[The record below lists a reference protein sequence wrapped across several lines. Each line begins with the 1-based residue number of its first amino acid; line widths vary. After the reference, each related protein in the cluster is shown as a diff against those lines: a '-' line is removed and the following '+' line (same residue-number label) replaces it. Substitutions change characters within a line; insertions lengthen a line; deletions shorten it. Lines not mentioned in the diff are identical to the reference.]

1 MKLDD
6 GTKGI
11 VVTEYPFYD
20 LRFIPLYAIPSIVS
34 VKYKV
39 FHSKVFLSDRIN
51 REVEEIRAM
60 ETYEEIQEMMNEP

>member
-20 LRFIPLYAIPSIVS
+20 MRFIPLYAIRSIVS
-34 VKYKV
+34 VNDKV
-39 FHSKVFLSDRIN
+39 FHSKVFLSDVIN
-51 REVEEIRAM
+51 PVLDVIRAI